1 MSKEQIPKDLQ
12 IVGLVFAVLLTAVF
26 VDSGHG
32 IEGGLTLFVESLPA
46 CAVGLVIYKAI
57 SKHEFKTPS
66 SWPEYKAISKHEFKT
81 PSSWPEWIAFYMIG
95 MLIGGPLV
103 ALAIA
108 LYKLAFR

>member
-26 VDSGHG
+26 VDSGHR

-66 SWPEYKAISKHEFKT
+66 SWPE
-81 PSSWPEWIAFYMIG
+81 WIAFYMIG
-95 MLIGGPLV
+95 RLIGGPLV